1 MKPRPQAKASTDPMA
16 AQVTRRHL
24 IGTLLLAACGLPG
37 RTLAADELTQDS
49 ALPAL
54 AARFRVTLARP
65 GRPVQ
70 RQTWQLTRS
79 GTLITWLKGPA
90 TEELW
95 QRDRSGI
102 RLARVMRSERH
113 VIEYS
118 AGELRTLEV
127 AVDWPTLGS
136 LFPAASLA
144 LLTPSGTHRDG
155 QPQRW
160 AGRIGAEQV
169 DLLWDPVAQL
179 PVWLARQGP
188 GGRVLFK
195 RVALHASAP
204 RDWPS
209 AGADTD
215 DFQRLDAADFG
226 DMDYNP
232 VVRRARAEDERAG
245 WRKPHHD

>member
-1 MKPRPQAKASTDPMA
+1 MA
-16 AQVTRRHL
+16 PLIARRHL

-90 TEELW
+90 TEDLW

-102 RLARVMRSERH
+102 RLVRVMRSERH

-127 AVDWPTLGS
+127 AIDWPTLGS
-136 LFPAASLA
+136 LFPAANLA
-144 LLTPSGTHRDG
+144 LLTPRGIQHDG

-179 PVWLARQGP
+179 PVRLARQGP

-245 WRKPHHD
+245 WRQPHHD

>member
-1 MKPRPQAKASTDPMA
+1 MALACIRRRLIAAS
-16 AQVTRRHL
+16 
-24 IGTLLLAACGLPG
+24 LLAASGLPG
-37 RTLAADELTQDS
+37 KAIAAEASGQGS

-54 AARFRVTLARP
+54 AARFQVTLTRP
-65 GRPVQ
+65 GLPVQ
-70 RQTWQLTRS
+70 QQTWQLSRS
-79 GTLITWLKGPA
+79 DNLITWLKGPA

-95 QRDRSGI
+95 HRDRSGV
-102 RLARVMRSERH
+102 RLERVLRSDRH
-113 VIEYS
+113 VIAYS

-127 AVDWPTLGS
+127 AVDRPTLGS

-144 LLTPSGTHRDG
+144 LLRPRGPQQAG
-155 QPQRW
+155 QAQHW

-169 DLLWDPVAQL
+169 DLLWDPINQL
-179 PVWLARQGP
+179 PIRLMRQGP
-188 GGRVLFK
+188 NGRVLFL
-195 RVALHASAP
+195 RVALHATAP
-204 RDWPS
+204 RDWPR

>member
-1 MKPRPQAKASTDPMA
+1 MA

-37 RTLAADELTQDS
+37 RTLAAAEATQDS
-49 ALPAL
+49 AQLAL
-54 AARFRVTLARP
+54 AAQFHVTLARP

-70 RQTWQLTRS
+70 QQTWQLTRTD
-79 GTLITWLKGPA
+79 TLITWLKGPA

-102 RLARVMRSERH
+102 RLVRVLRSDRH

-144 LLTPSGTHRDG
+144 LLTPLGTHRVG

-160 AGRIGAEQV
+160 AGRIGAERV
-169 DLLWDPVAQL
+169 DLLWDPIHQL
-179 PVWLARQGP
+179 PVRLARWGP
-188 GGRVLFK
+188 KGQVQFK

-204 RDWPS
+204 PEWPR
-209 AGADTD
+209 AGADTH

-245 WRKPHHD
+245 WRQPHHD

>member
-1 MKPRPQAKASTDPMA
+1 MA
-16 AQVTRRHL
+16 APPARRRL
-24 IGTLLLAACGLPG
+24 LGALLLAANGLAAG
-37 RTLAADELTQDS
+37 GLQRSANAADEPGLDS

-54 AARFRVTLARP
+54 AAQFQVTLARP
-65 GRPVQ
+65 GRPQ
-70 RQTWQLTRS
+70 QQQTWQLSRS
-79 GTLITWLKGPA
+79 SALITWRKGPA

-95 QRDRSGI
+95 HRDRSGI
-102 RLARVMRSERH
+102 SLERVLRGDRH
-113 VIEYS
+113 VIAYS

-127 AVDWPTLGS
+127 AVDWATLGS
-136 LFPAASLA
+136 LFPGASLA
-144 LLTPSGTHRDG
+144 LLKPQAPLRAG
-155 QPQRW
+155 QPEHW

-169 DLLWDPVAQL
+169 DLLWDPVALL
-179 PVWLARQGP
+179 PIRLARNGP
-188 GGRVLFK
+188 NGRVLFK

-204 RDWPS
+204 ADWPR
-209 AGADTD
+209 AGAGTE

>member
-1 MKPRPQAKASTDPMA
+1 MA

-144 LLTPSGTHRDG
+144 LLTPLGTHRVG

-160 AGRIGAEQV
+160 AGRIGAERV
-169 DLLWDPVAQL
+169 DLLWDPIHQL
-179 PVWLARQGP
+179 PVRLARWGP
-188 GGRVLFK
+188 KGQVQFK

-204 RDWPS
+204 PEWPR
-209 AGADTD
+209 AGADTN

-245 WRKPHHD
+245 WRQPHHD

>member
-1 MKPRPQAKASTDPMA
+1 MVHHRK
-16 AQVTRRHL
+16 RRRL
-24 IGTLLLAACGLPG
+24 IGALLLAACGLPG
-37 RTLAADELTQDS
+37 SSVAADDVGKNHT
-49 ALPAL
+49 LPAL
-54 AARFRVTLARP
+54 AAQFRVTLARP

-70 RQTWQLTRS
+70 QQTWQLTRDD
-79 GTLITWLKGPA
+79 TLITWLKGPA
-90 TEELW
+90 TEERW
-95 QRDRSGI
+95 HRDRSGI
-102 RLARVMRSERH
+102 RLERVMRNDRH

-144 LLTPSGTHRDG
+144 LLKPGAPLRAG

-160 AGRIGAEQV
+160 VGRIGAEQI
-169 DLLWDPVAQL
+169 DLLWDPLKQL
-179 PVWLARQGP
+179 PIWLARKGP
-188 GGRVLFK
+188 NGRVLFK
-195 RVALHASAP
+195 RVALHPNAP
-204 RDWPS
+204 PGWPR

-226 DMDYNP
+226 DMAYNP